1 MGAVF
6 CGESYA
12 EDYKILT
19 REIRKCRGLTD
30 KPFGVNIMLMHPQ
43 ADEIA
48 DIVIQENVKAT
59 IESLSGISV
68 DAVNIH
74 IQGVDYSES
83 ESIINESES
92 DKE

>member
-1 MGAVF
+1 MK
-6 CGESYA
+6 E
-12 EDYKILT
+12 
-19 REIRKCRGLTD
+19 
-30 KPFGVNIMLMHPQ
+30 
-43 ADEIA
+43 
-48 DIVIQENVKAT
+48 T

-83 ESIINESES
+83 DNIKSESES